1 MGTGHLFLNSYGTID
16 YIAMGIARETLQA
29 EENHIVRCRLWGQL
43 FG

>member
-1 MGTGHLFLNSYGTID
+1 MGTGDLFLNSYCTID

-29 EENHIVRCRLWGQL
+29 KTDHIIRCRLWGQL